1 MDTGPCRIRGGKLKN
16 DWFRAVDAASSIE
29 EVLQAVE
36 EFVESR
42 SDIYWSGVPADLR
55 RPQIDSPASLQKWHH
70 ALVQAIAR
78 MSSPGSPM
86 QELAVFS
93 LRAAVRLHQLRL
105 KEQPQAPD
113 DDGGWQAAPMP
124 GTRRLH

>member
-1 MDTGPCRIRGGKLKN
+1 ML
-16 DWFRAVDAASSIE
+16 DAAGSVE
-29 EVLQAVE
+29 AVLQTVE

-42 SDIYWSGVPADLR
+42 SDVYWSGVPADLR
-55 RPQIDSPASLQKWHH
+55 RPLIDSEAGLQKWHH
-70 ALVQAIAR
+70 ALVQAISR

-105 KEQPQAPD
+105 RHQELASD
-113 DDGGWQAAPMP
+113 DDGGLQGAPLK
-124 GTRRLH
+124 GKLWRH

>member
-1 MDTGPCRIRGGKLKN
+1 ML
-16 DWFRAVDAASSIE
+16 DAAGSVE
-29 EVLQAVE
+29 AVLQTVE
-36 EFVESR
+36 EFLESR
-42 SDIYWSGVPADLR
+42 SDVYGSGVPAELR
-55 RPQIDSPASLQKWHH
+55 RPAIDSEASLQKWHH

-105 KEQPQAPD
+105 KEHERASD
-113 DDGGWQAAPMP
+113 DDGGLVGAPLR
-124 GTRRLH
+124 GKRQLH